1 MARKR
6 SSSKQN
12 SSDNLIRELISALL
26 FSLGIF
32 SALSLIFYSSGTD
45 QDVHGA
51 MGQIGD
57 FISQILGQA
66 FGVCAFVVPVVL
78 FYSSVVVFLNRA
90 GNSLYRKAIASFIL
104 LLAIMTF
111 LGLAFT
117 GTDFLGYKSAGGWIG
132 NSVAAI
138 LRDGIAGTVGS
149 YLVVTILFLLPF

>member
-12 SSDNLIRELISALL
+12 SSDNLIRELISAFL

-45 QDVHGA
+45 QDVQGA

-66 FGVCAFVVPVVL
+66 FGYA
-78 FYSSVVVFLNRA
+78 
-90 GNSLYRKAIASFIL
+90 L
-104 LLAIMTF
+104 LLF
-111 LGLAFT
+111 QSCYFT
-117 GTDFLGYKSAGGWIG
+117 LQ
-132 NSVAAI
+132 
-138 LRDGIAGTVGS
+138 
-149 YLVVTILFLLPF
+149 